1 MKMRGFIL
9 ILSLFSSILV
19 FPGFE
24 IKSFASN
31 LDIPTI
37 SRPIQSFDLAQYSI
51 QKRPRR
57 ERFLIINLIQKE
69 IYHSLK
75 RLNPLLTTYILIAV
89 LVPTTS
95 VLIMLILFFKV
106 TQDSQRFCQNLEVIK
121 EDFMLE
127 FYAKISDAQEIVYEI
142 QDSLQ
147 VTEERI
153 KTIQYELDSISTQDD
168 DLQDY
173 TVEDEKHRLRNRQIS
188 VTSHQSSVT
197 S

>member
-9 ILSLFSSILV
+9 ILSLFSTILEL
-19 FPGFE
+19 PGFE

-31 LDIPTI
+31 LPIPTI
-37 SRPIQSFDLAQYSI
+37 SRQIQSFDLAQSSI

-57 ERFLIINLIQKE
+57 ERFLLINLIQKE

-75 RLNPLLTTYILIAV
+75 RLNPLLTTYILMAV

-95 VLIMLILFFKV
+95 VFIMLIFFFKV

-153 KTIQYELDSISTQDD
+153 KTIQYQIDSISTQDD

-173 TVEDEKHRLRNRQIS
+173 TLEDEKHRIRNRHIS
-188 VTSHQSSVT
+188 VISNQ
-197 S
+197 

>member
-9 ILSLFSSILV
+9 ILSLFSSILE

-31 LDIPTI
+31 LPIPTI
-37 SRPIQSFDLAQYSI
+37 SRPIQSFDLAQSSI

-57 ERFLIINLIQKE
+57 ERFLLINLIQKE

-75 RLNPLLTTYILIAV
+75 RLNPLLTTYILMAV
-89 LVPTTS
+89 LVPTSS
-95 VLIMLILFFKV
+95 VFIMLIFFFKV
-106 TQDSQRFCQNLEVIK
+106 TQDSQRSCQNLDVIK

-127 FYAKISDAQEIVYEI
+127 FYAKISDAQEIIYEI

-153 KTIQYELDSISTQDD
+153 KTIQYQIDSISTQDD

-173 TVEDEKHRLRNRQIS
+173 TLEDEKHRIRNRHIS
-188 VTSHQSSVT
+188 VISNQ
-197 S
+197 